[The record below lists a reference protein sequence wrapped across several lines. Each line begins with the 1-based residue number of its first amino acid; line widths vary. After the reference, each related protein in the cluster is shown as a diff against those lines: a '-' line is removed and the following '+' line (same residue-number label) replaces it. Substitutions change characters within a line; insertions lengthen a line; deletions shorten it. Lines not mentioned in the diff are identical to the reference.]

1 MTRAPMLFKGV
12 ALCGAWALAAGQAQ
26 AFQFE
31 RISLADASVGVS
43 ITATSSNPQA
53 QVLPDDLFGAVRYT
67 DAGIASVTNELG
79 RTVVDL
85 GLDMSSQFVDA
96 ATGELYAYR
105 ISRIDV
111 QQTTETQYG
120 SYDVLDW
127 RGSFTAPPEGMAHWF
142 DVRFNFTGDVRDAAV
157 RVEGRNGSFTH
168 PRTGAT
174 VAVPPAVTFDGV
186 RAGTPGTDTFLSVRA
201 ETWDAGRYGISAPGA
216 LTLGLENAP
225 GGSAL
230 RFGIEVQS
238 QYFNVRS
245 VTQDTSYSF
254 TTTTLTRVS
263 AVPEAGATWLALAGS
278 GLALVAARR
287 RRSAQQP

>member
-1 MTRAPMLFKGV
+1 MKRAWMSFKGV
-12 ALCGAWALAAGQAQ
+12 ALCGAWALAAGHAQ
-26 AFQFE
+26 AFQSE
-31 RISLADASVGVS
+31 LINLAEARVGVS
-43 ITATSSNPQA
+43 ITSTTSSPQA
-53 QVLPDDLFGAVRYT
+53 QLLPDELFGAWRYT
-67 DAGIASVTNELG
+67 DVGIASATNELG

-105 ISRIDV
+105 VSRIDV

-120 SYDVLDW
+120 SYDMLDW
-127 RGSFTAPPEGMAHWF
+127 RGSFTAPDEGTAHWF

-186 RAGTPGTDTFLSVRA
+186 RAGTAGTDTFLSVRS
-201 ETWDAGRYGISAPGA
+201 ETWDAGRYGISAPGV
-216 LTLGLENAP
+216 LTLGLENAR
-225 GGSAL
+225 GGSAS
-230 RFGIEVQS
+230 RFGIELVS

-254 TTTTLTRVS
+254 TTTTLERVS
-263 AVPEAGATWLALAGS
+263 AVPEAGATWLALAGA
-278 GLALVAARR
+278 GLAVAAARR
-287 RRSAQQP
+287 RRQAGA